1 MYAITFP
8 TIIWPKAPTLSEVIM
23 SRIPLI
29 NLKMNESNSV
39 FPSQGLTQNFIGGG
53 GEFFLK
59 ESRSEACRKSHNIF
73 VAIP

>member
-23 SRIPLI
+23 SRLPLI

-39 FPSQGLTQNFIGGG
+39 FPSQGRTQNFIWEGGG
-53 GEFFLK
+53 GRIFLEERRREGGK
-59 ESRSEACRKSHNIF
+59 K
-73 VAIP
+73 